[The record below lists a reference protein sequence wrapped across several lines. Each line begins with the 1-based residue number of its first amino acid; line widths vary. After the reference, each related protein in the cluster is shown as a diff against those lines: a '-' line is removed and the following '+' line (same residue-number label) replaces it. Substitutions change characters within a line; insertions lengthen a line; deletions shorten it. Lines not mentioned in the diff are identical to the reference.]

1 MTLTYSDDL
10 RASAGQSSS
19 GAAKWIIGFLLT
31 LTLAALFAA
40 LQLYLASSES
50 TAKEAHRRAVNA
62 LAEGDAIIERGYD
75 DLRARAE
82 SANADQ
88 PLSLADWPVQI
99 TLTRDEVLS
108 STPESL
114 RTLLL
119 DRSADKLYADGAA
132 EAFRNDD
139 ADGNPGRFSAAGAV
153 EALLDLLRRNVHV
166 AALVAIIVLGLTAAG
181 LTFALGATTRGYGRL
196 IAFGVCAA
204 IAALPVLFGGLALN
218 AYMEDSASSDFLR
231 SELMDIGADLTM
243 LPIRTGAALAVA
255 AAALILLGAVCAR
268 ITDSR
273 STARSR
279 VPSA

>member
-1 MTLTYSDDL
+1 MTLRYPDERRT
-10 RASAGQSSS
+10 SAAHSS
-19 GAAKWIIGFLLT
+19 GPTKWIIGFFLT
-31 LTLAALFAA
+31 LTLAALFAV

-62 LAEGDAIIERGYD
+62 LAEGDAIIDRGYD

-88 PLSLADWPVQI
+88 PLSLSDWPVQI
-99 TLTRDEVLS
+99 TLTPEEVLS

-114 RTLLL
+114 RALLL

-132 EAFRNDD
+132 EAFRDED
-139 ADGNPGRFSAAGAV
+139 ADGNPGRFSAAGVV
-153 EALLDLLRRNVHV
+153 EALLDLLRRDVHV
-166 AALVAIIVLGLTAAG
+166 AALIAIIVLGLTAAG
-181 LTFALGATTRGYGRL
+181 LTLALGAATRGYGRL

-204 IAALPVLFGGLALN
+204 IAALPVLLGGLALN
-218 AYMEDSASSDFLR
+218 TYMGDSDNADFLR

-243 LPIRTGAALAVA
+243 LPVRTGAALAVA
-255 AAALILLGAVCAR
+255 AAALILVGAVCAR

-273 STARSR
+273 TTAGST
-279 VPSA
+279 VTPV